1 MNPFDIEIPD
11 ASNQKIVIG
20 VRCLPD
26 LKGEL
31 IRESQNIDISLS
43 EYCENI
49 LLNRDQVLSDKEN
62 YSKQISELQASID
75 ILEYEKERL
84 YAKMGELTSQ
94 PSIFK
99 NPRLLELFQ
108 SVKGNKDLIVTEK
121 GEKYEVIYSEPKDLL
136 EAMIYSFKCKKP

>member
-31 IRESQNIDISLS
+31 IRESKNLDISLS

-49 LLNRDQVLSDKEN
+49 LLNRDQVLSDKGN
-62 YSKQISELQASID
+62 YSKQISELQDRID
-75 ILEYEKERL
+75 TLEYEKESL
-84 YAKMGELTSQ
+84 YSKMGELTSQ

-99 NPRLLELFQ
+99 NLRLLELFQ
-108 SVKGNKDLIVTEK
+108 TVKGKKDLIVTENGDK
-121 GEKYEVIYSEPKDLL
+121 HEVIYNEPKDLL